1 MNLGILSD
9 EIDRDF
15 PRAVRAGLAAG
26 LRRFELRSVK
36 SGRAPM
42 CDVGDLYEVERV
54 VRDEGITLTGFSP
67 GLFKNVSDAAG
78 FEREMREIYPRAA
91 EWAARLNLAAMI
103 VFGFRKPGAT
113 EEDGDTLS
121 SDNPPPEIA
130 AWLAEAG
137 ARAASDGLTLMV
149 EPEPVCWADSGPATV
164 ALLKQADSL
173 ALRINYDPGNTAWL
187 ERRDPLDELAAMIPY
202 ISNVHVKDVIGAP
215 RGSGVP
221 KFAAVGCGMIDYPA
235 HFRALKQSGYNGPIS
250 LELHLP
256 FTPETLRRCK
266 EGAERA
272 YQQA

>member
-15 PRAVRAGLAAG
+15 SRAVRAGLEAG

-42 CDVGDLYEVERV
+42 CDVADLYEVERV
-54 VRDEGITLTGFSP
+54 VQNEGITLTGFSP
-67 GLFKNVSDAAG
+67 GLFKNVTDAAG
-78 FEREMREIYPRAA
+78 FAHEMSEVYPRSV
-91 EWAARLNLAAMI
+91 EWTKRLGLSAII
-103 VFGFRKPGAT
+103 VFGFRKPHAT
-113 EEDGDTLS
+113 EANGDTLS

-137 ARAASDGLTLMV
+137 ARAAADGLTLMV

-164 ALLKQADSL
+164 ALLERANSP
-173 ALRINYDPGNTAWL
+173 ALRINYDPGNIAWL

-202 ISNVHVKDVIGAP
+202 IANVHVKDVVAAP

-221 KFAAVGCGMIDYPA
+221 VFAPVGEGMIDYPA
-235 HFRALKQSGYNGPIS
+235 HFAALKQSGYRGPIS

-256 FTPETLRRCK
+256 FTSETLRRCK
-266 EGAERA
+266 QGVERA
-272 YQQA
+272 FQQV